1 MLLQIFNVL
10 GPVII
15 ITLIGYILGRSK
27 LGIHSSTISV
37 VTILVATPALIFAKL
52 TEAHIDKEVLG
63 IMTAAAVLCV
73 VISGVI
79 GVIFLKLF
87 KGSVST
93 FLPSLIMPNSGNV
106 GLPLVLLT
114 FGEENLH
121 LGVCYFFV
129 IALLQ
134 HSVGASIAAGS
145 YQLSFVLR
153 QPLIYAVIC
162 VIAVVAL
169 DADVPQVVLST
180 AEMLGGMMIPAM
192 LILLGISLATL
203 EVSDLKPALGVAFG
217 RLGLGLISGFAVI
230 NILGLEGAAAG
241 TVFLLAAMPVAV
253 VNYIYAEHFSDRPA
267 QVAGGIVVSTIVTF
281 AFLPA
286 IIWVALRMTE

>member
-1 MLLQIFNVL
+1 MFIQILNVL
-10 GPVII
+10 GPVIF

-27 LGIHSSTISV
+27 LGIHTSTLSL

-52 TEAHIDKEVLG
+52 TAADINKEVLG
-63 IMTAAAVLCV
+63 LMAAAAVLSV
-73 VISGVI
+73 VVSGI
-79 GVIFLKLF
+79 IAIIFLKF
-87 KGSVST
+87 SGGSIST
-93 FLPSLIMPNSGNV
+93 FLPSLTMPNSGNV

-121 LGVCYFFV
+121 LGVSYFFV

-145 YQLSFVLR
+145 YQPSFLLR

-162 VIAVVAL
+162 VVVVVATGVT
-169 DADVPQVVLST
+169 VPQVITST

-192 LILLGISLATL
+192 LILLGCSLATL
-203 EVSDLKPALGVAFG
+203 EVSDLKPALGVAIG
-217 RLGLGLISGFAVI
+217 RLSLGLISGFAVI

-253 VNYIYAEHFSDRPA
+253 VNYIYAEHFSERPA
-267 QVAGGIVVSTIVTF
+267 QVAGGIVVSTMVTF
-281 AFLPA
+281 ACLPA
-286 IIWVALRMTE
+286 IIWIALRMAG